1 MPTTL
6 EEIRTRFKGDRY
18 ATETTGAE
26 ILEAEPQRAVC
37 TLPIRPELLNANGVP
52 MGGAMFTLADF
63 AFAVAA
69 NGYSEAVTVSQH
81 VSVTFLAPAKGQ
93 VLIAEAQCLKS
104 GRRTCL
110 YQVTVRDD
118 VGTYIAHMTVNG
130 FTTVP
135 PSEKSKANQG

>member
-1 MPTTL
+1 MPTL
-6 EEIRTRFKGDRY
+6 EEIQNRFRGDRY
-18 ATETTGAE
+18 ATQTTGAE

-37 TLPIRPELLNANGVP
+37 RLPIRPELLNANGVP

-81 VSVTFLAPAKGQ
+81 VSVTFLTPAKGQ

-110 YQVTVRDD
+110 YQVTIRDD
-118 VGTYIAHMTVNG
+118 MDTYIAHMTVNG
-130 FTTVP
+130 FTTAP
-135 PSEKSKANQG
+135 PAEKGTAH